1 MPKTFLASIIAMAL
15 VFSLAGCASGTQP
28 KPNDEAPE
36 QDEAFDQYSTV
47 KTAHDFLGGSAERIA
62 VLVDKAF
69 KDYGSPNAYIQGE
82 EGGGAFAVG
91 LRYGRGELV
100 TKSGDRREIFWQGPS
115 LGFDFGADGGRVFIL
130 VYNLPETDAI
140 YQRFAGVA
148 GSAYFV
154 GGVGMNYQKAEDI
167 VIAPI
172 RVGVGMRLGASIG
185 YTHFT
190 REARANPF

>member
-1 MPKTFLASIIAMAL
+1 MPHSIVLSLAAMML
-15 VFSLAGCASGTQP
+15 VFSLSGCATGNTPQSSGETS
-28 KPNDEAPE
+28 EVE
-36 QDEAFDQYSTV
+36 GEFDQHATV
-47 KTAHDFLGGSAERIA
+47 KSAHDFLGGSAERIA
-62 VLVDKAF
+62 VLIDRAF
-69 KDYGSPNAYIQGE
+69 KDYGSPNAYIAGE

-190 REARANPF
+190 REASANPF